1 MGTQLVRSNR
11 DKKIMGVCGGIAEYL
26 HIDSTLVRIIWAVA
40 VCCFGS
46 GVLLY
51 IIAALIMPEGSVN
64 RYNDYNNNYN
74 NNSNYNNSSRVN
86 YSGNYNNNTY
96 DANYNR
102 NTNRYE
108 VTDNTRNNR

>member
-46 GVLLY
+46 PLY
-51 IIAALIMPEGSVN
+51 HRS
-64 RYNDYNNNYN
+64 
-74 NNSNYNNSSRVN
+74 
-86 YSGNYNNNTY
+86 
-96 DANYNR
+96 
-102 NTNRYE
+102 
-108 VTDNTRNNR
+108 TDHAGRLR